1 LRVFFY
7 RRMWKCDSHQTRLE
21 CALLLSLLRN
31 EFSIRPLSLTA
42 SSSSNSN
49 GGEKRETK
57 REKSISLSPA
67 VAALHRCRRHC
78 SLLLML
84 PRPPPALSSPSG
96 KDGGRRWLEGDR
108 LSVRVEAARKRPLLL
123 RKTRRAREKRER
135 ARDGTRERERERKK
149 MKKKISTSTSY
160 SSPPPSSLSLP
171 PRFSDFV

>member
-1 LRVFFY
+1 
-7 RRMWKCDSHQTRLE
+7 MWKCDSHQTRLE

-57 REKSISLSPA
+57 REKSTSLSPA

-135 ARDGTRERERERKK
+135 ARDGTRERER
-149 MKKKISTSTSY
+149 KKKNEEKNLDLDLLFFSSSFFSLS
-160 SSPPPSSLSLP
+160 SSPLL
-171 PRFSDFV
+171 RFCLRLK